1 MAPKEHC
8 PSLTWLTFQVIG
20 CDGIKSRV
28 REILFGKGNPASY
41 PHYTH
46 KVAYRGL
53 IAMEK
58 AITALGEYKAMNQH
72 NHIGPNAHLI
82 HYPVANQTMI
92 NATAFVSDP
101 DDWNDD
107 KQMVAPASRTVVETA
122 FAGWNPCVRAL
133 ASLLPEKLEKWAVFD
148 TCDYPAPF
156 FSRGKICLAGDAAH
170 ASSPHHG
177 AGACMGVED
186 ALCITT
192 LMKQVSESMRLMA
205 ATKGQALGVAFET
218 FNAVRRTRSQW
229 LVNSSRR
236 VCDLYQQPEW
246 ADATRWTKAET
257 CFEEIKDRSLKIWH
271 FDYDAMMEETIQ
283 GYQRRIDVFSEN
295 TSILR

>member
-1 MAPKEHC
+1 M
-8 PSLTWLTFQVIG
+8 
-20 CDGIKSRV
+20 
-28 REILFGKGNPASY
+28 LFGKGNPASY

-53 IAMEK
+53 IPMEK

-122 FAGWNPCVRAL
+122 FACWNPCVRAL
-133 ASLLPEKLEKWAVFD
+133 ARLLPEKLEKWAVFD

-156 FSRGKICLAGDAAH
+156 YNRGKICLAGDAAH

-192 LMKQVSESMRLMA
+192 LMRQVSESMRLKA
-205 ATKGQALGVAFET
+205 AIKGQALGVAFET
-218 FNAVRRTRSQW
+218 FDAVRRTRSQW

-236 VCDLYQQPEW
+236 VCELYQQPEW

-283 GYQRRIDVFSEN
+283 GYQRRMEVFSGALNCSLE
-295 TSILR
+295 